1 MASSVLVSFII
12 AAAIGPY
19 VIKTVKKLGMGQTE
33 RNVGAVIHL
42 EKEGTPIMGGF
53 IFIFSTLFASLLYY
67 FLYKEKIDLMNLFVL
82 FIATLSFSGI
92 GFLDDYIKGKKERN
106 LGLNE
111 RQKLIL
117 QFAIAFLLVFY
128 QYKISDS
135 LMLPFI
141 GGNISLGLFFI
152 PFIMVVIV
160 GTVNSANLLDGLD
173 GLAGSVSVL
182 FFIFIIYVGYKQGL
196 GEVVIFSLALI
207 GGLLGFLLYNKFPAK
222 IFMGDTGSM
231 AIGGAIAG
239 LCLLTET
246 SLFIPIAGFI
256 YLFEALSVMLQ
267 VAYYKKYK
275 KRIFLMAPI
284 HYHFQKKWDNEKKVV
299 GFFVIVQII
308 TSILGII
315 GYKG

>member
-1 MASSVLVSFII
+1 MASSILVSFII
-12 AAAIGPY
+12 AALIGPY
-19 VIKTVKKLGMGQTE
+19 VIKVVKKLGMGQTE
-33 RNVGAVIHL
+33 RNVGAVVHL

-53 IFIFSTLFASLLYY
+53 IFIISTLLVSCIYYIFFKDKVDLL
-67 FLYKEKIDLMNLFVL
+67 NLFL
-82 FIATLSFSGI
+82 LSMSMISFSII

-111 RQKLIL
+111 KQKLVL
-117 QFAIAFLLVFY
+117 QFAFAFLLAFY
-128 QYKISDS
+128 QFKKSDS

-141 GGNISLGLFFI
+141 GGEISLGLFFT

-173 GLAGSVSVL
+173 GLASSVSV
-182 FFIFIIYVGYKQGL
+182 FFFVFTAYVGYKQGL

-207 GGLLGFLLYNKFPAK
+207 GGLLGFLLYNKYPAK

-239 LCLLTET
+239 LCLLTES

-256 YLFEALSVMLQ
+256 YLFEALSVILQ
-267 VAYYKKYK
+267 VWYYKKHK
-275 KRIFLMAPI
+275 KRIFLMSPI

-299 GFFVIVQII
+299 LFFVIIQIM